1 MKLENMKNM
10 NYPAIRYQFLLV
22 LFFLAQFTQAN
33 PPVFDGGDDV
43 LDVPAAPIDH
53 WVLPMAIFGI
63 AVMYYFIQKKRVR
76 S

>member
-22 LFFLAQFTQAN
+22 LFFLVQFTQAN
-33 PPVFDGGDDV
+33 PPIFDDGDDV
-43 LDVPAAPIDH
+43 LDVPAAPIEDG
-53 WVLPMAIFGI
+53 VIPMAVLGI
-63 AVMYYFIQKKRVR
+63 VVMYYFIQKRRVR